1 MKRGSTLFLKLAVIL
16 MGIPVLALCLFLL
29 PQIANEANEA
39 AERGSDLAYVVY
51 GILMVMYV
59 SAIPFYFALYQSF
72 NLLSYIDKNQAFS
85 KLSVRALKK
94 IKNCAIIISGL
105 YLVALPFVYIM
116 AEVDDAPGLII
127 VGMVPIFASVVI
139 AVFAAV
145 LQRLLKEAID
155 IKEENDLIVWAEV
168 NNMAIII
175 NIDVM
180 LAKRK
185 MSVTELSEMVG
196 ITMANL
202 SILKNGKAKA
212 IRLSTLEAI
221 CKALECQPGDLLEY
235 KSNEEAQG
243 NN

>member
-29 PQIANEANEA
+29 PQITNEANEA
-39 AERGSDLAYVVY
+39 AERGSDLAFVVY

-85 KLSVRALKK
+85 ELSVRALKK

-105 YLVALPFVYIM
+105 YVVALPFVYIM

-127 VGMVPIFASVVI
+127 IGMIPIFASVVI

-185 MSVTELSEMVG
+185 MSVTELSERVG
-196 ITMANL
+196 ITMANI

-221 CKALECQPGDLLEY
+221 CKALDCQPGDILEY
-235 KSNEEAQG
+235 KGNEDF
-243 NN
+243 